1 MIPSRFL
8 LGIFEDVLPLFPSF
22 QYNLGPGHHMLSYAL
37 FINYLSYSKMQ
48 ESCRE
53 IRTIEVLE
61 NLEDDFGQQ
70 IVDNIV
76 FPPE

>member
-1 MIPSRFL
+1 
-8 LGIFEDVLPLFPSF
+8 
-22 QYNLGPGHHMLSYAL
+22 MLSYAL

-53 IRTIEVLE
+53 IRTIEGLE
-61 NLEDDFGQQ
+61 NLENDFGQQ